1 MAADQ
6 MTVRGRRGRDHMVVW
21 FTTTYA
27 INAYHHYSCE
37 FESRSWRGLLD
48 ITLCD
53 KVCQWL
59 AAGRWFSPVSSTN
72 KIDRHDITEIV
83 LKEVLNAIT
92 LPPMMLITTYINAL
106 SWLHSLVCPPQK
118 CHTKGQSLKQNLI
131 VYKSNK

>member
-6 MTVRGRRGRDHMVVW
+6 MTVRGRRGHDHMVVW

-37 FESRSWRGLLD
+37 FESRSWRGVLD
-48 ITLCD
+48 IILCD

-83 LKEVLNAIT
+83 LKEVLSAIT
-92 LPPMMLITTYINAL
+92 LPPNDVNNY
-106 SWLHSLVCPPQK
+106 LH
-118 CHTKGQSLKQNLI
+118 
-131 VYKSNK
+131 